1 MSKAFHPNPFDLL
14 GQNELYVYPVRLGG
28 SMEPKLNIAWNSFHS
43 NFFSG
48 IPVFFER
55 ARIDKDAP
63 PSTVFPDVTIE
74 SRIPIYAIFLAAV
87 LHISFFLAPWPDFA
101 VTPPPNHAFD
111 NTQLTWSG
119 PIDDLPLLQI
129 PKNRSKSAAKS
140 APTKLDPA
148 ESTEAFHP
156 RQRIY
161 TDPVHPTHPRQTL
174 INPAAPAEAPKILPQ
189 LPNVVQLAA
198 LSVPARP
205 RMEIDEKVL
214 ARLHPK
220 TTKSGGAIT
229 GEPTPDL
236 PNVEQHAATLN
247 IASSTNGP
255 AKPKLEINPS
265 SAPRVAQHSEDGDNT
280 APAPEVPIA
289 GTPNSNAATSLI
301 ALSANPA
308 PPAPVT
314 PTPEGNLAARLAMS
328 PEGKPGAAGSSP
340 NAAAS
345 SGAGG
350 SDPSATGK
358 GSGDNSVGIS
368 ISGGNPKP
376 GANSSG
382 MGSPLK
388 LTLPKSQVGYKR
400 PDPNDAS
407 EDPPERVG
415 PPNFATL
422 APGAKPEVIF
432 STKHVYTMNVN
443 MPNINSATGSWII
456 HFSELHL
463 ADREHRSGL
472 VSSPVPV
479 HKVDPKYPQSAVLE
493 HIEGEV
499 VLYAVIRKDGT
510 VDSIQ
515 KVRGL
520 DEQLDA
526 NAIEALSKWK
536 FEPALRGAEP
546 VEVESIVYIPFK
558 APPRL

>member
-1 MSKAFHPNPFDLL
+1 MSRTFHPDPFDLL
-14 GQNELYVYPVRLGG
+14 GQNELYVYPVHLGG

-55 ARIDKDAP
+55 VRIDKDAP
-63 PSTVFPDVTIE
+63 PSTVFPDVNIE
-74 SRIPIYAIFLAAV
+74 SRMPIYAIFLAAL
-87 LHISFFLAPWPDFA
+87 LHITFFLAPWPDFA

-119 PIDDLPLLQI
+119 PINDLPLLQI
-129 PKNRSKSAAKS
+129 PKNKSKSAAKS
-140 APTKLDPA
+140 GPTKPDPS

-174 INPAAPAEAPKILPQ
+174 INTAAPAEAPKILPQ
-189 LPNVVQLAA
+189 MPNVVQLAA
-198 LSVPARP
+198 PQAPARP
-205 RMEIDEKVL
+205 RMEIDEKAL

-220 TTKSGGAIT
+220 TAKSSATAT

-236 PNVEQHAATLN
+236 PNVEQHVAALN
-247 IASSTNGP
+247 IASATNGP

-265 SAPRVAQHSEDGDNT
+265 STPRVAAHSENGNNS
-280 APAPEVPIA
+280 APVPEVPIG
-289 GTPNSNAATSLI
+289 GTPNSSATSSLI

-308 PPAPVT
+308 PPAPVV
-314 PTPEGNLAARLAMS
+314 PSPQGNLAARVAMS
-328 PEGKPGAAGSSP
+328 PEGKPGASGATP
-340 NAAAS
+340 NAAAG
-345 SGAGG
+345 SGTGGTEAAG
-350 SDPSATGK
+350 AGK
-358 GSGDNSVGIS
+358 GSGNNSVGIS
-368 ISGGNPKP
+368 ISGGNPKS
-376 GANSSG
+376 GANPSG

-388 LTLPKSQVGYKR
+388 LSLPKSQVGYKR

-463 ADREHRSGL
+463 ADPEHRAGL

-499 VLYAVIRKDGT
+499 ILYAVIRKDGS

-520 DEQLDA
+520 DDQLDA
-526 NAIEALSKWK
+526 NAIDALSKWR

-558 APPRL
+558 APPRP

>member
-1 MSKAFHPNPFDLL
+1 MSRTFHPDPFDLL
-14 GQNELYVYPVRLGG
+14 GQNELYVYPVHLGG

-63 PSTVFPDVTIE
+63 PSTVFPDVNIE
-74 SRIPIYAIFLAAV
+74 SRMPIYAIFLAAL
-87 LHISFFLAPWPDFA
+87 LHITFFLAPWPDFA

-119 PIDDLPLLQI
+119 PINDLPLLQI
-129 PKNRSKSAAKS
+129 PKNKSKSAAKS
-140 APTKLDPA
+140 GPTKPDPS

-174 INPAAPAEAPKILPQ
+174 INTAAPAEAPKILPQ
-189 LPNVVQLAA
+189 MPNVVQLAA
-198 LSVPARP
+198 SQAPARP
-205 RMEIDEKVL
+205 RMEIDEKAL
-214 ARLHPK
+214 AKLHPK
-220 TTKSGGAIT
+220 TAKSSATAT

-236 PNVEQHAATLN
+236 PNVEQHVAALN
-247 IASSTNGP
+247 IASATNGP

-265 SAPRVAQHSEDGDNT
+265 STPRVSARSEDGNNS
-280 APAPEVPIA
+280 APVPEVPIG
-289 GTPNSNAATSLI
+289 GTPNSSATSSLI

-308 PPAPVT
+308 PPAPVV
-314 PTPEGNLAARLAMS
+314 PSPQGNLAARVAMS
-328 PEGKPGAAGSSP
+328 PEGKPGASGATP
-340 NAAAS
+340 NAAAG
-345 SGAGG
+345 SGKGGTESAG
-350 SDPSATGK
+350 AGK
-358 GSGDNSVGIS
+358 GSGNNSVGIS
-368 ISGGNPKP
+368 ISGGNPKS
-376 GANSSG
+376 GANPSG

-388 LTLPKSQVGYKR
+388 LSLPKSQVGYKR
-400 PDPNDAS
+400 PDPNDSS

-463 ADREHRSGL
+463 ADPEHRAGL

-499 VLYAVIRKDGT
+499 ILYAVIRKDGS

-520 DEQLDA
+520 DDQLDA
-526 NAIEALSKWK
+526 NAIDALSKWR

-558 APPRL
+558 APPRP